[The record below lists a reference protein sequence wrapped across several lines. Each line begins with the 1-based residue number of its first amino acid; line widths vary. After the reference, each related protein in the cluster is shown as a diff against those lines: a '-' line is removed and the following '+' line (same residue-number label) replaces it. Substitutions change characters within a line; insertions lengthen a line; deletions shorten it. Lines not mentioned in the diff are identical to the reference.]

1 MLELLN
7 SNGTA
12 IQTKVTRK
20 SIIGF
25 QNELQNMKGAFL
37 GDNKMCPLKHSFC
50 DGMFIREIFIP
61 KGTYIVGKI
70 HKHAHPN
77 FLLKGKVKVATE
89 DGVQILTAPLS
100 MISKAGT
107 KRALYIIEDCV
118 WVVVHQNLSNTQDLG
133 ELEDMVIAKSY
144 EEYDDYCKHFGEN
157 KTKQLIN

>member
-7 SNGTA
+7 SDETA

-25 QNELQNMKGAFL
+25 QNELHSMN
-37 GDNKMCPLKHSFC
+37 GDVFGDSELCPLKHSFC
-50 DGMFIREIFIP
+50 DGMYVREIFIP
-61 KGTYIVGKI
+61 KGTYVVGKI

-89 DGVQILTAPLS
+89 EGVQILTAPLS

-107 KRALYIIEDCV
+107 KRALHTLEDCV
-118 WVVVHQNLSNTQDLG
+118 WVTVHQNLSNTRDVP
-133 ELEDMVIAKSY
+133 ELVDMFTAKSY
-144 EEYDDYCKHFGEN
+144 EEYDDYCKQLGGN
-157 KTKQLIN
+157 KTNELIN